1 MFDRLHATC
10 LSWAGAMALAVCAAL
25 VAGGGGQARA
35 ADAAERAIIGFS
47 PDGAYFAFEQYGI
60 QDGSGFPY
68 SDVFVLETATDS
80 WVRGTPARELVRN
93 EAVSVDQVR
102 QTARKRID
110 PYLWRLNIGVN
121 GKTLVSDRAA
131 DARDAA
137 RFLPFTL
144 ADDGDKL
151 GLGTVRL
158 RLTEIAMPKED
169 CTALGVSPHGYALVL
184 ENEAGEPLRIL
195 HEDTSI
201 PASRGCPVHYGLSD
215 IIVYPRSGEGPVLV
229 VLLSIYQF
237 GFEGLD
243 RRFLALSTTFDTNPS
258 TQ

>member
-1 MFDRLHATC
+1 MRLTRLRSAAATLLIVL
-10 LSWAGAMALAVCAAL
+10 LSAPTFAA
-25 VAGGGGQARA
+25 AARA
-35 ADAAERAIIGFS
+35 ADAAHREIIGFS

-80 WVRGTPARELVRN
+80 WVRGTPARELIRS
-93 EAVSVDQVR
+93 EGASVDDAR
-102 QTARKRID
+102 KAARKRID
-110 PYLWRLNIGVN
+110 PYLWRLNIGVD
-121 GKTLVSDRAA
+121 GTRLVTDRAQ

-144 ADDGDKL
+144 KDDGDKA

-169 CTALGVSPHGYALVL
+169 CATLTNETRGYALVL
-184 ENEAGEPLRIL
+184 ENPAGEPLRIL
-195 HEDTSI
+195 HEDTAI
-201 PASRGCPVHYGLSD
+201 PESRGCPIHYGLSD
-215 IIVYPRSGEGPVLV
+215 IIAFPRAGEGPVLV
-229 VLLSIYQF
+229 VLLSLYQF

-243 RRFLALSTTFDTNPS
+243 RRFLALSTTFEKNPS
-258 TQ
+258 GE

>member
-1 MFDRLHATC
+1 MFDRPLTAT
-10 LSWAGAMALAVCAAL
+10 LSRAVVTVLTIAAAGLLGV
-25 VAGGGGQARA
+25 GGEARA
-35 ADAAERAIIGFS
+35 ADAAQRSVIGFS

-93 EAVSVDQVR
+93 AAVSVDQVR

-121 GKTLVSDRAA
+121 GQTLVSDRAA

-144 ADDGDKL
+144 KDDGEKL

-158 RLTEIAMPKED
+158 RLTEIAMPKKD
-169 CTALGVSPHGYALVL
+169 CAPLGVSTHGYALVL

-201 PASRGCPVHYGLSD
+201 PGSRGCPVHYGLSD
-215 IIVYPRSGEGPVLV
+215 IIVYPRPGEGPVLV

-243 RRFLALSTTFDTNPS
+243 RRFLALSTAFDTNPS
-258 TQ
+258 AQ